1 MTNNCTYMASVQA
14 YEWTDMVSLFVL
26 EDESGTGGLEEF
38 LGRMLQRSAEWFRAS
53 GVSVFLFDEVSG
65 GYLLAGQ
72 VGPNS
77 NIPKGTVLR
86 SGEGIAGQAI
96 VSGQPVIL
104 QGDTGGKAIASSMV
118 IPLFGRRG
126 PANIQGCI
134 GVLNLSRSAAEEGFR
149 EADLALAQ
157 TLGQHIA
164 LAVANAATVSHSRYM
179 SEMLRVLL
187 ANVGFA
193 VLSFDAD
200 RIITH
205 FNPEA
210 VLLLGAMITPHGCF
224 DQLTEEV
231 APDIAQVLTDAADQC
246 ETDGRFR
253 RRFTIRNRVWNVT
266 ASRLPSGG
274 TTVAIQDVTDLE
286 FAQREYERLKRLAE
300 VGQMT
305 ATIAH
310 EIRNPLT
317 GVQSAA
323 KLIQESPELSNEF
336 AQIIETE
343 AKKLSQLCDEFLEF
357 ARPLKLEREA
367 TDVGEMIAHVTRT
380 LETQFE
386 EANVT
391 LDLKIP
397 EEPVMHQLDRRR
409 FEQVIRNLLLN
420 ALQATKAGGRVNIG
434 ASNGH
439 LWVQDTGCGMDE
451 ETVSRLFSPFFTTK
465 AKGTGLGLSMVRKVL
480 DAHEAHVEV
489 VSKPGQGTRFEIRV
503 NEENAR

>member
-1 MTNNCTYMASVQA
+1 MASVQA

-26 EDESGTGGLEEF
+26 EDESGTGGLQEF
-38 LGRMLQRSAEWFRAS
+38 LGRMLLRSAEWFRAS
-53 GVSVFLFDEVSG
+53 GVSIFLFDEVSG

-77 NIPKGTVLR
+77 HIPEGTVLR
-86 SGEGIAGQAI
+86 SGEGFAGQAI
-96 VSGQPVIL
+96 ASGQPIIL
-104 QGDTGGKAIASSMV
+104 QGDTTGKSISSSMV
-118 IPLFGRRG
+118 IPLVGRRG
-126 PANIQGCI
+126 PTNAQGCI
-134 GVLNLSRSAAEEGFR
+134 GVLNLSRSAAEDGFR
-149 EADLALAQ
+149 EADLALAH
-157 TLGQHIA
+157 TLGQHIS
-164 LAVANAATVSHSRYM
+164 LAVANAATMSQTRYM

-210 VLLLGAMITPHGCF
+210 VLLLGAMITPNGCF
-224 DQLTEEV
+224 DHLLEDI
-231 APDIAQVLTDAADQC
+231 APDVATLLIEASEQC
-246 ETDGRFR
+246 ESEGRAR
-253 RRFTIRNRVWNVT
+253 RRHAIRNRIWNVT

-274 TTVAIQDVTDLE
+274 TTIALQDVTELE
-286 FAQREYERLKRLAE
+286 SAQREYERLKRLAE

-323 KLIQESPELSNEF
+323 KLIQESPELSDEF

-357 ARPLKLEREA
+357 ARPLKLEKEP
-367 TDVGEMIAHVTRT
+367 TDIGEMLTHVVKT
-380 LETQFE
+380 LEAQFA
-386 EANVT
+386 EADVI
-391 LDLKIP
+391 LACKVP
-397 EEPVMHQLDRRR
+397 ETAAIHALDRRR
-409 FEQVIRNLLLN
+409 FEQVLRNLLLN
-420 ALQATKAGGRVNIG
+420 ALQATKPGGRVDVG
-434 ASNGH
+434 AQTGH

-451 ETVSRLFSPFFTTK
+451 DTVARLFSPFFTTK

-480 DAHEAHVEV
+480 DAHEAHIEV
-489 VSKPGQGTRFEIRV
+489 YSKPGQGTRFEIRI
-503 NEENAR
+503 NEEIAR